1 LPSIATKD
9 IDSLIKEK
17 FAPNKISEELEL
29 YASIIDLN
37 KTTPEI
43 LEQNRHGMTDDELKK
58 LVLPNIFLSLEVK
71 WKREVEM
78 IHIMQYSAYEQ
89 KGVCGSLK
97 DVVAIN

>member
-17 FAPNKISEELEL
+17 FAPNKISDEIEL
-29 YASIIDLN
+29 YASVIDLN

-58 LVLPNIFLSLEVK
+58 LVLLNIFLSLEVK

-89 KGVCGSLK
+89 KGVCGNLK
-97 DVVAIN
+97 DVKAIN